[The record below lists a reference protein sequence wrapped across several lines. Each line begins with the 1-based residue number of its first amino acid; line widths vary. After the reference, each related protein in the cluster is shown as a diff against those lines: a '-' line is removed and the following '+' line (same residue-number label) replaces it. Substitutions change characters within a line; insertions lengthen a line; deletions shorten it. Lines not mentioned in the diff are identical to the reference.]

1 MPTAVLGGLRQCAE
15 RKESSFVCQ
24 HCGELALQPL
34 LSLVASGVCLMQ
46 DEGQKTSVE
55 KTLAGLPCC
64 LQSTL
69 NAADSWKLTVF

>member
-1 MPTAVLGGLRQCAE
+1 
-15 RKESSFVCQ
+15 
-24 HCGELALQPL
+24 
-34 LSLVASGVCLMQ
+34 MQ

-69 NAADSWKLTVF
+69 NAADSWKFTVF